1 MSRFDNLFNVAKGK
15 DATTPTT
22 TDDLSG
28 AEKLSKSKDP
38 NYVRTT
44 IYLPRELHRKLKTQ
58 ATIDGEE
65 MSQIIEQLVDN
76 WLSEHSNI

>member
-1 MSRFDNLFNVAKGK
+1 M
-15 DATTPTT
+15 
-22 TDDLSG
+22 
-28 AEKLSKSKDP
+28 
-38 NYVRTT
+38 
-44 IYLPRELHRKLKTQ
+44 HRKLKTQ